1 MAGYCG
7 LMRSSIVTVA
17 NELKADD
24 MVLNKKMEKGA
35 CNFKMQIKGMFHLLD
50 SSYQIITAIRVDVK
64 DKQPQLP
71 PCIIGLYQVLSLS
84 PGELW

>member
-1 MAGYCG
+1 
-7 LMRSSIVTVA
+7 
-17 NELKADD
+17 
-24 MVLNKKMEKGA
+24 
-35 CNFKMQIKGMFHLLD
+35 MFHLLD